1 MEKIMKNIS
10 RHGGVKQGFTLI
22 ELLVVIAII
31 AILAAILLP
40 ALQSARARGQAAG
53 CMNNIK
59 QFGQKWVQYSN
70 DYGQL
75 YPSYMNKGGG
85 AKYPSSNSANWAEH
99 ASKDKYWGGS
109 TKSIPKMHGNASGFR
124 TPLLECPTALANGF
138 KWRKY
143 NSYPI
148 SNSYAYNFYF
158 NPRSSKLNMAST
170 YAIVKMTQIT
180 KPGITLL
187 LLDDWVA
194 QSPNW
199 AQTAR
204 GQYNVDGDNSK
215 GGAQAFS
222 WVGPSAG
229 TSTGIHGAHG
239 KVNANMGFAD
249 GHAEAKRTFTVING
263 SQSGRYLPVTW
274 ARDKEL
280 KEVSW

>member
-1 MEKIMKNIS
+1 MKKCFC
-10 RHGGVKQGFTLI
+10 HGGVKQAFTLI

-31 AILAAILLP
+31 AILAAMLMP
-40 ALQSARARGQAAG
+40 ALGQARERG
-53 CMNNIK
+53 RSNSCLNNFK
-59 QFGQKWVQYSN
+59 QFAAKWAQYSG
-70 DYGQL
+70 DYDEML
-75 YPSYMNKGGG
+75 YPSTLNGKGYPG
-85 AKYPSSNSANWAEH
+85 ASNCKNWAEN

-109 TKSIPKMHGNASGFR
+109 IKSIPRMYDTKSGFR
-124 TPLLECPTALANGF
+124 TPLLECPSALANGF
-138 KWRKY
+138 KWRRY

-170 YAIVKMTQIT
+170 YAIVKVTQIT

-187 LLDDWVA
+187 LCDDWV
-194 QSPNW
+194 SPGS

-204 GQYNVDGDNSK
+204 GQYNVDGDDSK
-215 GGAQAFS
+215 GGAQAYS
-222 WVGPSAG
+222 WIGPSAG
-229 TSTGIHGAHG
+229 TSTGAKGAHN

-274 ARDKEL
+274 VKDKEM

>member
-1 MEKIMKNIS
+1 MEFFMKNIS
-10 RHGGVKQGFTLI
+10 RHGGVKPCFTLI

-40 ALQSARARGQAAG
+40 ALQSARARGQAG
-53 CMNNIK
+53 SCMNNIK

-85 AKYPSSNSANWAEH
+85 AKYPTSNSANWAEN

-109 TKSIPKMHGNASGFR
+109 LKSIPKMHGNASGFR
-124 TPLLECPTALANGF
+124 NPLLECPSALADGF
-138 KWRKY
+138 KWRRY

-148 SNSYAYNFYF
+148 ANSYAYNFYF

-170 YAIVKMTQIT
+170 YAIVKVTQIT

-187 LLDDWVA
+187 LCDDWV
-194 QSPNW
+194 SPGS

-204 GQYNVDGDNSK
+204 GQYNVDGDDSK
-215 GGAQAFS
+215 GGAQAYS
-222 WVGPSAG
+222 WVGPTAG
-229 TSTGIHGAHG
+229 TSTGAKGAHN